1 MSHVRRSYIAM
12 EKADKKLRQPPKEFF
27 ELVDAVAGGRK
38 DEQHDRSEELVKK
51 KREPSEHDSLKDP

>member
-12 EKADKKLRQPPKEFF
+12 EKTDKKLRQPPKEFF

-38 DEQHDRSEELVKK
+38 DGQHDRSEELVKAGNNEKAPK
-51 KREPSEHDSLKDP
+51 KGSL